1 MANGDTPA
9 QTIQAISKS
18 VYLPISL
25 VIGVVAIA
33 MYIGTVNADVNQTKK
48 DVLRLEAN
56 IIPRPELDLRLRGIE
71 DKVNDIQL
79 DVKSILKQG
88 R

>member
-48 DVLRLEAN
+48 DVMRLEAN
-56 IIPRPELDLRLRGIE
+56 VIPRPELDVRLKAIE
-71 DKVNDIQL
+71 GNLDEVKA
-79 DVKSILKQG
+79 DVKAILKQG